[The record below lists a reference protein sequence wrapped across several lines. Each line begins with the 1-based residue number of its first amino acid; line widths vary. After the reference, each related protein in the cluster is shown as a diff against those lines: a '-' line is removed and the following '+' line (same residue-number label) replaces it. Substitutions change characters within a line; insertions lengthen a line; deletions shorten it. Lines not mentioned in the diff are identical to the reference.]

1 MPGPFNAITD
11 VAGVAVGH
19 RTLVRGDGRLQV
31 GQGPVRTG
39 VSAILPRGQARADRP
54 VFAGLF
60 SLNGNGELT
69 GSHWIAESGL
79 LEGPVLMTNTHSC
92 GLARDSA
99 VKWLRA
105 RVGQPWIYRSPPRLT
120 TAISTTSTATT

>member
-1 MPGPFNAITD
+1 MSRAADLPDAWRRTVDGKIRLRGLGLKPPGVPGPFNAITD

-69 GSHWIAESGL
+69 GSHWIAE
-79 LEGPVLMTNTHSC
+79 
-92 GLARDSA
+92 
-99 VKWLRA
+99 
-105 RVGQPWIYRSPPRLT
+105 
-120 TAISTTSTATT
+120 